1 MVAVMEMFIKDDDY
15 LNEQLLNTPIK
26 LQNEIRDNIG
36 GFFKFPLT
44 INFLKT
50 TSKEDKLNILTLFY
64 RRHPDYIT
72 EPHDYDVRF
81 SVEEYEYTKWYWA
94 PLLKI
99 WPKLST
105 IVNEHQ
111 KIYTSNVGKKDK
123 EYSIERFFNG
133 FPPRQ
138 GGEGGLPSF
147 ERYCNF
153 YDNHRRT
160 ILKDFLDMYSPNTKW
175 NLEEIS
181 YRGEKKIEI
190 YDLNLEKLEKIM
202 WSPYADYSP
211 FLLYKLDV
219 DAFPPIFWFKINT
232 LKKIPF
238 MNYWELPWD
247 TVK

>member
-26 LQNEIRDNIG
+26 LQIEIRDYIG
-36 GFFKFPLT
+36 GLFKFPLT
-44 INFLKT
+44 INYLKY

-64 RRHPDYIT
+64 RRSPDYIND
-72 EPHDYDVRF
+72 P
-81 SVEEYEYTKWYWA
+81 EYYHENYIIDKAEYTKWYWT

-99 WPKLST
+99 WPELST

-133 FPPRQ
+133 FPPRE

-147 ERYCNF
+147 ERYCNHF
-153 YDNHRRT
+153 DKYRRAV
-160 ILKDFLDMYSPNTKW
+160 LKDFLDMYSPNTKW
-175 NLEEIS
+175 NLEKIS
-181 YRGEKKIEI
+181 YSGGKEIGI
-190 YDLNLEKLEKIM
+190 YDLKLEKLEKIM

-247 TVK
+247 NVK

>member
-1 MVAVMEMFIKDDDY
+1 MASVIEMFIQEEEY

-26 LQNEIRDNIG
+26 LQIEIRDYIG
-36 GFFKFPLT
+36 GAFKFPLT
-44 INFLKT
+44 TNYLKT
-50 TSKEDKLNILTLFY
+50 TSKKDKLNILTVFY
-64 RRHPDYIT
+64 RRSPDYINDP
-72 EPHDYDVRF
+72 EDYLIDKKMYD
-81 SVEEYEYTKWYWA
+81 EAEYAKWYWA

-99 WPKLST
+99 WPELST
-105 IVNEHQ
+105 IVNEHHS
-111 KIYTSNVGKKDK
+111 KVGKTDK
-123 EYSIERFFNG
+123 NYSIERFFNG

-153 YDNHRRT
+153 YDKYRRAV
-160 ILKDFLDMYSPNTKW
+160 LKDFLDMYSPNTKW

-181 YRGEKKIEI
+181 YNGEKEIEI
-190 YDLNLEKLEKIM
+190 YDLKLEKLEEIM

-211 FLLYKLDV
+211 FLLYKLEE

-232 LKKIPF
+232 LKKRPF